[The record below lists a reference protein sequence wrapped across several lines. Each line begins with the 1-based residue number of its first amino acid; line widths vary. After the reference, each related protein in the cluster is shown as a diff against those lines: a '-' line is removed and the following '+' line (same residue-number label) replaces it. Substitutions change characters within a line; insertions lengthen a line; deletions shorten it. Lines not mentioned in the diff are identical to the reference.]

1 MNETNIIKNWENIK
15 RRLKQNY
22 QNLTENDVTYIEG
35 KEEALFDN
43 LQEKIGISRKE
54 LIFLLYLYIS
64 EKTEKV

>member
-1 MNETNIIKNWENIK
+1 MNESKIIKNWENIK

-43 LQEKIGISRKE
+43 LQEKIGISRQE

-64 EKTEKV
+64 EQTEKV